1 MFWIVV
7 RNFTEMNHDAAE
19 ILQFFVFFLLERKN
33 SVDDR
38 AQYDIDFVKVRD
50 N

>member
-1 MFWIVV
+1 MTLQKYC
-7 RNFTEMNHDAAE
+7 NFS
-19 ILQFFVFFLLERKN
+19 FFFLLERKN

-38 AQYDIDFVKVRD
+38 AQYDTDFVKVRD